1 MTTER
6 TWSPKLHEAQAGKKW
21 YVVDAEGQTLGRL
34 ASEIARVLRGKHKP
48 TFAPHMD
55 MGDNV
60 IVINA
65 GKVVV
70 TGRRESQKM
79 YYRHSGYPGGFRAVP
94 YKEMMAKHPTRILE
108 RAVRGML
115 PRHALGAELFRNLK
129 VYAGPTHPHAAQQPE
144 RLEITARVGK

>member
-6 TWSPKLHEAQAGKKW
+6 TWSPKASEAQAGKKW
-21 YVVDAEGQTLGRL
+21 VVVDAEGQTLGRL
-34 ASEIARVLRGKHKP
+34 ATAIARILRGKHKP
-48 TFAPHMD
+48 TYAPHMD

-65 GKVVV
+65 EKVAV
-70 TGRRESQKM
+70 TGKRADQKK
-79 YYRHSGYPGGFRAVP
+79 YYRHSGYPGGFRVVA
-94 YKEMMAKHPTRILE
+94 YKEMKATHPTRILE

-115 PRHALGAELFRNLK
+115 PRHALGDELFRNLR

-144 RLEITARVGK
+144 VLTIEARVGA